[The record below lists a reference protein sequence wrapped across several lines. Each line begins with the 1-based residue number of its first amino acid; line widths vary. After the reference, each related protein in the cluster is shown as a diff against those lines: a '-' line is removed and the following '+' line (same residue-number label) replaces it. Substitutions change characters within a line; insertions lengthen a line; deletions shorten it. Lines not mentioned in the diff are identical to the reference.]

1 MRRAA
6 RILAAIGAA
15 AVALAAIP
23 AFAANGGPFGI
34 TTPDGTVN
42 FGGPLGPFFLWIA
55 SWQSMFYRD
64 LTAALGSLKENPL
77 GVWLLLALS
86 FGYGVFHAVGPGHG
100 KAVISSYLI
109 SSGESARRGVLI
121 SFAAAM
127 VQAAVAVLIV
137 AGGALVLRV
146 TAMQIT
152 NATDWL
158 EAGSYALIA
167 IVGAWLFWS
176 KSFGGGHHHHHHH
189 FLPGEVHGHDA
200 HAHHGHGHEHHD
212 HAHDAHGHEHHDHG
226 AHDHDRADH
235 DHAHHD
241 HGHAH
246 ASDDDHATQ
255 LAPSA
260 GSALWRAWSAILAVG
275 IRPCSGA
282 IIVLVFALSQGLFAA
297 GIAAAI
303 VMGLGTGLTVA
314 ILAAVAVGARGV
326 AVRLAGTNSAFG
338 VGAVR
343 GLEIVAAGVVML
355 FGLIMLGGAIAG
367 GLPT

>member
-1 MRRAA
+1 MRRDNLF
-6 RILAAIGAA
+6 LALWAA
-15 AVALAAIP
+15 AVVLAATP
-23 AFAANGGPFGI
+23 VLAANGGPFGI

-55 SWQSMFYRD
+55 SWQSMFYRE

-100 KAVISSYLI
+100 KAVITSYLV
-109 SSGESARRGVLI
+109 SSGESARRGVAI

-127 VQAAVAVLIV
+127 VQAAVAILIV

-167 IVGAWLFWS
+167 VVGAWLLWT

-189 FLPGEVHGHDA
+189 FLPGDTPAHGHDDDEQ
-200 HAHHGHGHEHHD
+200 HHGHEGHDHGD
-212 HAHDAHGHEHHDHG
+212 HAHDHEHV
-226 AHDHDRADH
+226 
-235 DHAHHD
+235 
-241 HGHAH
+241 GHTAERM
-246 ASDDDHATQ
+246 
-255 LAPSA
+255 PSVT
-260 GSALWRAWSAILAVG
+260 STLWRAWSAILAVG

-314 ILAAVAVGARGV
+314 VLAAIAVGARGA
-326 AVRLAGTNSAFG
+326 AVRLAGVDSV
-338 VGAVR
+338 VGMRLVR
-343 GLEIVAAGVVML
+343 GLEIVAAAVVML
-355 FGLIMLGGAIAG
+355 FGLTLLGGAIAG
-367 GLPT
+367 GLPA

>member
-1 MRRAA
+1 
-6 RILAAIGAA
+6 
-15 AVALAAIP
+15 VTPAL
-23 AFAANGGPFGI
+23 AANGGPFGI

-77 GVWLLLALS
+77 GVWLLLVLS

-100 KAVISSYLI
+100 KAVITSYLV

-167 IVGAWLFWS
+167 LVGAWLLWN

-189 FLPGEVHGHDA
+189 FLPGDPHVHDDHDHHGHD
-200 HAHHGHGHEHHD
+200 HHD
-212 HAHDAHGHEHHDHG
+212 HAHDAHGHAPQEHVVDEHRHS
-226 AHDHDRADH
+226 DH

-241 HGHAH
+241 DGHAH
-246 ASDDDHATQ
+246 ASDDGQATQ
-255 LAPSA
+255 VARST

-314 ILAAVAVGARGV
+314 VLAAVAVGARGM
-326 AVRLAGTNSAFG
+326 AVRLAGTNATMG
-338 VGAVR
+338 VAAVR
-343 GLEIVAAGVVML
+343 GLEIIAAAVVML